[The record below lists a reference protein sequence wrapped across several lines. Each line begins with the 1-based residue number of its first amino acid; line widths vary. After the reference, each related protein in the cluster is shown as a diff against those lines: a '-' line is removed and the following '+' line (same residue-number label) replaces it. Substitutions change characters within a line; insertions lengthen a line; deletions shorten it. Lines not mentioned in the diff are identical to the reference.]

1 MVAKIGS
8 TFQSDHVKKSGD
20 VCNSSLDHVY
30 YSSNLQNKLE
40 IKCLDNSSSD
50 HLPVICKF
58 RSLTKMLPHTRKI
71 TKRCLKNFSE
81 EKWTNSLDNREWSG
95 LEECSSVDEMVEI
108 FTNNI
113 NESLDEVAPLKSFIV
128 KSNYRF
134 GISPETKNL
143 MKSRDETRAKIKQA
157 SSNEK
162 ITLLSKY
169 KKLRNLITCRIRK
182 ETIEHNEQRVKNAN
196 SDGEIWKVVSEV
208 VIYSNFYSVTYLF
221 LTLQ

>member
-95 LEECSSVDEMVEI
+95 LEECSNS
-108 FTNNI
+108 NI
-113 NESLDEVAPLKSFIV
+113 VFKISLFDI
-128 KSNYRF
+128 
-134 GISPETKNL
+134 TKYN
-143 MKSRDETRAKIKQA
+143 TR
-157 SSNEK
+157 
-162 ITLLSKY
+162 
-169 KKLRNLITCRIRK
+169 
-182 ETIEHNEQRVKNAN
+182 
-196 SDGEIWKVVSEV
+196 
-208 VIYSNFYSVTYLF
+208 
-221 LTLQ
+221 